1 MMKPGFTS
9 PISLVKNRY
18 DEEILPVLKYFVV
31 KMMFITKIRR
41 RENPVYIYIQ
51 WHLNFFH
58 SSVNVVGV

>member
-18 DEEILPVLKYFVV
+18 DEEILPALKYFVV

-51 WHLNFFH
+51 WHLNFFTLLLM
-58 SSVNVVGV
+58 

>member
-41 RENPVYIYIQ
+41 RENPVYNIQ
-51 WHLNFFH
+51 WHLNFFTLLLM
-58 SSVNVVGV
+58 